1 VNTSSGAHV
10 NQENLDSRYSILQL
24 GGNGHP
30 QTTIGWLKQMR
41 MSWREPPQGPALCT
55 LFSLSVP
62 PLLFLPGLLPS
73 LPPAISPAER
83 RRGSPSGL

>member
-30 QTTIGWLKQMR
+30 QTTIGWLNKC
-41 MSWREPPQGPALCT
+41 A
-55 LFSLSVP
+55 
-62 PLLFLPGLLPS
+62 
-73 LPPAISPAER
+73 
-83 RRGSPSGL
+83 